1 MYIDTCTST
10 VSTVC
15 AYVRTYVSGE
25 AKIAEYIRMYI
36 IYYNCFVFEL
46 QLARMVF

>member
-1 MYIDTCTST
+1 MYVDTYTST

-15 AYVRTYVSGE
+15 AYIRTYVSGE
-25 AKIAEYIRMYI
+25 AKIVEYIRIYI
-36 IYYNCFVFEL
+36 IYYKCFVFEL